1 MKYSDLMNNII
12 NNNYYDEFRKGSKS
26 LCLTF
31 YYNHKYSDVNLIPN
45 TPTPISDS
53 RMILLHLDFLL
64 DFYIKQKFKCN
75 IKINDELWLTDLKY
89 RNKII
94 DIFIEKFRN
103 SVYKPEEIIISSNV
117 IHCLGEKKTWF
128 IDLINKFND
137 IGIKVKLY
145 FETMLIDIV
154 TVEHLFNIKDFLL
167 TYVNKLKIKINPNN
181 FVYFTEVFDSIYS
194 TFNNIL
200 YLYEEDNVNWTDY
213 KINEYI
219 QFLDKYIDKIYAENN
234 NNVEFLKQL
243 LLNEKLNLISLN
255 INSKKSCPFY
265 QSLNILLE
273 DLSINLCP
281 KFQYSNQTI
290 GKYIY
295 DNKKIIALE
304 FKSVL
309 NIFLKDLN
317 ISKCNTCPF
326 NIFCKTFC
334 CKESFKY
341 CLNPIVPIQA
351 SCEMKKTKYAFLF
364 FKLKEL
370 NIMTLENFQQI
381 PNIDLNYA
389 KNILDLCNKIIQR
402 I

>member
-12 NNNYYDEFRKGSKS
+12 NNYYDEFRKGNKS

-31 YYNHKYSDVNLIPN
+31 YYNYKYSDVNLIPN
-45 TPTPISDS
+45 ISTPISDP

-64 DFYIKQKFKCN
+64 DFYIEQKFKCN

-89 RNKII
+89 RDKII

-103 SVYKPEEIIISSNV
+103 SAYKPEEIIISSNV

-137 IGIKVKLY
+137 IEIKVKLH

-167 TYVNKLKIKINPNN
+167 TYVNKLKIRINPNN

-219 QFLDKYIDKIYAENN
+219 EFLDKYIDKIYAENN
-234 NNVEFLKQL
+234 NIEFLKQL

-273 DLSINLCP
+273 DLSVNLCP

-309 NIFLKDLN
+309 NIFLKDLT

-351 SCEMKKTKYAFLF
+351 SCKMKKTKYAFLF

-370 NIMTLENFQQI
+370 DLMTIENLQQI
-381 PNIDLNYA
+381 PNIDLNQA
-389 KNILDLCNKIIQR
+389 KNILDLYNKIIQR

>member
-1 MKYSDLMNNII
+1 MKYSDLINNII
-12 NNNYYDEFRKGSKS
+12 NNNYYDEFRKGNKS

-31 YYNHKYSDVNLIPN
+31 YYNYKYSDVNLIPN
-45 TPTPISDS
+45 ISTPISDP

-64 DFYIKQKFKCN
+64 DFYIEQKFKCN
-75 IKINDELWLTDLKY
+75 IKIKDELWLTDLKY
-89 RNKII
+89 RDKII

-103 SVYKPEEIIISSNV
+103 SAYKPEEIIISSNV

-137 IGIKVKLY
+137 IGIKVKLH

-167 TYVNKLKIKINPNN
+167 TYVNKLKIRINPNN
-181 FVYFTEVFDSIYS
+181 FVYFTEVFDFIYS

-219 QFLDKYIDKIYAENN
+219 EFLDKYIDKIYAENN
-234 NNVEFLKQL
+234 NIEFLKQL

-273 DLSINLCP
+273 DLSVNLCP

-309 NIFLKDLN
+309 NIFLKDLT

-370 NIMTLENFQQI
+370 DLMTIENLQQI
-381 PNIDLNYA
+381 PNIDLNQA
-389 KNILDLCNKIIQR
+389 KNILDLYNKIIQR